1 MSSGI
6 CKNEEEDKRDNSN
19 KSTIFNF
26 WIYFG
31 IIILGLLFII
41 LIILIIYS
49 FFSKKEVNNNYKP
62 ITSTPIPTPTFQS
75 PSFEDGGDTGGSGK
89 ANSLKDFFSD
99 INLVE
104 AAILGL
110 GVATFLY
117 AIYYYKF
124 EMSMTKTGYAEL
136 NARLNKVEVMT
147 SKMASEKNANGQNGA
162 RTRKRILM

>member
-31 IIILGLLFII
+31 IIILGLLFLI

-75 PSFEDGGDTGGSGK
+75 KDLTSFQNIPVFTTASIPPPLPQITTETISTNKKPFLSSLMSKTTDTTDKAIKSLVSPLYDRNIPIKTTGGFRCM
-89 ANSLKDFFSD
+89 NRRRF
-99 INLVE
+99 
-104 AAILGL
+104 
-110 GVATFLY
+110 
-117 AIYYYKF
+117 
-124 EMSMTKTGYAEL
+124 
-136 NARLNKVEVMT
+136 
-147 SKMASEKNANGQNGA
+147 
-162 RTRKRILM
+162 